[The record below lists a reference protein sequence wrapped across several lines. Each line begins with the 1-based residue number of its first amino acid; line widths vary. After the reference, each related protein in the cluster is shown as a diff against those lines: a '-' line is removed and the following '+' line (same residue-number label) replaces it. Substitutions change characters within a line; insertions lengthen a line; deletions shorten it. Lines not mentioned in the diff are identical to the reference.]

1 MADQNLIS
9 EAMRTTPTLLA
20 EWNILL
26 PMLVPLVFAAL
37 SVMLRQK
44 DKWQYYL
51 AIIAALLATIGSGHL
66 FIDILINGPQSLTM
80 SGWLAPFGIAFT
92 ADTLSVLFT
101 FIASLVTLLIILY
114 SPADVDKAAIK
125 SGYYTLI
132 LMLLVGVNGSFLT
145 GDIFNLYVWFEVML
159 ISSFGLLILGGEKI
173 QLDGAVKY
181 AFLNLLGTTFFLIA
195 TGLLYGVTGT
205 LNFADLFTK
214 VAASEATGTLA
225 ILSVMFLF
233 AFGLKAAAFPMYFWL
248 PAAYHTPRVAV
259 SAIFAGLL
267 TKVGVYALM
276 RIFTIVFP
284 QGNGMAFEIFGI
296 IGGLTIIFG
305 GLGAIAQ
312 TELRRMLAYLL
323 MSGIGVLMIGIS
335 IHTQLSLAATVQYAI
350 HSMLVMTGLYLLSGV
365 IGRMA
370 GSFEIAKIGGIVMQN
385 PYVAICYFGLALA
398 VAGLPPFSGLWPKYM
413 MVTAAFEQGHYVMII
428 AILIG
433 SFLTIAAI
441 GRASIQMIWRGGDVD
456 TPDGQYEARGK
467 RLGAKQLRIMMWPIG
482 IIFVLTLLLGVM
494 PNIMIMQ
501 ADLAA
506 YDLLN
511 VETYIGSTLTAG
523 GLQ

>member
-1 MADQNLIS
+1 MADPHLIS
-9 EAMRTTPTLLA
+9 EAMKTTPTTLA
-20 EWNILL
+20 DWNILL
-26 PMLVPLVFAAL
+26 PVLAPLVLAAL
-37 SVMLRQK
+37 SLTLRQK
-44 DKWQYYL
+44 DKFQFYL
-51 AIIAALLATIGSGHL
+51 ALIASLISLVGSGYL
-66 FIDILINGPQSLTM
+66 FFDVIINGPQSLTM
-80 SGWLAPFGIAFT
+80 SGWLAPYGIAFT
-92 ADTLSVLFT
+92 ADALSAIFAIV
-101 FIASLVTLLIILY
+101 ASLVTFLIILY
-114 SPADVDKAAIK
+114 SPADVDKAATK
-125 SGYYTLI
+125 AGYYTLV

-205 LNFADLFTK
+205 LNFADLYVK
-214 VAASEATGTLA
+214 VAQSDATGTLA
-225 ILSVMFLF
+225 ILSIMFLF
-233 AFGLKAAAFPMYFWL
+233 AFSIKAAAFPMYFWL
-248 PAAYHTPRVAV
+248 PAAYHTPRVVV

-267 TKVGVYALM
+267 TKVGVYALL
-276 RIFTIVFP
+276 RIFTITFP
-284 QGNGMAFEIFGI
+284 EGNGAAFELFGI
-296 IGGLTIIFG
+296 IGGLTVIAG
-305 GLGAIAQ
+305 GLGAVAQ
-312 TELRRMLAYLL
+312 SELRRMLAYLL
-323 MSGIGVLMIGIS
+323 MSGVGMLMIGIA
-335 IHTQLSLAATVQYAI
+335 IHTQLALMATVQYAV
-350 HSMLVMTGLYLLSGV
+350 HSMLVMTGLYLISGV

-413 MVTAAFEQGHYVMII
+413 MVTAAFEQGHSWLIA
-428 AILIG
+428 AILIS

-456 TPDGQYEARGK
+456 VEDGHYEARGK
-467 RLGAKQLRIMMWPIG
+467 RLGAKQLRVMMLPIG
-482 IIFVLTLLLGVM
+482 IIFILTLYLGVM
-494 PNIMIMQ
+494 PGTLIRQ

-511 VETYIGSTLTAG
+511 VDLYIKATFAAG
-523 GLQ
+523 GE

>member
-1 MADQNLIS
+1 MADPHLIS
-9 EAMRTTPTLLA
+9 EAMKTTPTLITD
-20 EWNILL
+20 WKILV
-26 PMLVPLVFAAL
+26 PMLAPLVFAATSL
-37 SVMLRQK
+37 MLRRQIRLQF
-44 DKWQYYL
+44 WL
-51 AIIAALLATIGSGHL
+51 AIVAVLIAIVGSGWLL
-66 FIDILINGPQSLTM
+66 FEIIIFGPQSLTM

-92 ADTLSVLFT
+92 ADSLSAVFALV
-101 FIASLVTLLIILY
+101 ASIVTLLIIMY

-159 ISSFGLLILGGEKI
+159 ISSFGLLILGGDKI

-195 TGLLYGVTGT
+195 TGLLYGITGT
-205 LNFADLFTK
+205 LNFADLFGK
-214 VAASEATGTLA
+214 VASSDAKDTLA
-225 ILSVMFLF
+225 VLSILFLF
-233 AFGLKAAAFPMYFWL
+233 AFGIKAAAFPMYFWL

-267 TKVGVYALM
+267 TKVGVYALI

-284 QGNGMAFEIFGI
+284 EGDGAAFSLFGI
-296 IGGLTIIFG
+296 MGGLTMIVG

-312 TELRRMLAYLL
+312 TDLRRMLAYLL
-323 MSGIGVLMIGIS
+323 MSGVGVLMVGIS
-335 IHTQLSLAATVQYAI
+335 IHSPLAMAATVQYAI

-365 IGRMA
+365 IGRMS

-385 PYVAICYFGLALA
+385 PFVAICFFGLALA

-413 MVTAAFEQGHYVMII
+413 MIMAAFMEGHYWLIA
-428 AILIG
+428 AILVS

-456 TPDGQYEARGK
+456 TPDGEYEARGK
-467 RLGAKQLRIMMWPIG
+467 RLESKQLRVMMLPIG
-482 IIFVLTLLLGVM
+482 IIFLLTLWLGVS
-494 PNIMIMQ
+494 PNTLIRQ
-501 ADLAA
+501 ANLAA

-511 VETYIGSTLTAG
+511 VEEYIESTFDKG
-523 GLQ
+523 E